1 MYDGT
6 FNRLASVQCDGRTD
20 RILTLFIPS
29 CEPFKNQI
37 DRQLKV
43 VLADGETLRE
53 TAAHEQQPLRLPGG
67 AERPREPPGEL
78 GQRLPL
84 PRGIRA
90 TSQDQD
96 VTAGAGHHL
105 HPVGLP
111 RPTHLQHTLG
121 GPVDDVGHRVLRHGT
136 HADTSHRVRAT
147 PDVRTGSPHDSHRR
161 GFRGREGM
169 SHPPR
174 AGRSATTSKP
184 AARSEAPDSPAWV

>member
-29 CEPFKNQI
+29 CEPFENQI

-43 VLADGETLRE
+43 VLADGEALRE

-67 AERPREPPGEL
+67 AERAREPLREL

-90 TSQDQD
+90 PGQDQD

-105 HPVGLP
+105 HPVRLP
-111 RPTHLQHTLG
+111 RTAHLEHALG

-136 HADTSHRVRAT
+136 HAATADRTAGTPGRASSI
-147 PDVRTGSPHDSHRR
+147 RN
-161 GFRGREGM
+161 
-169 SHPPR
+169 
-174 AGRSATTSKP
+174 
-184 AARSEAPDSPAWV
+184 AAAAC